1 MAARRAVGDNGN
13 TQQVIQTQRGRG
25 YRFIAQAVELSPET
39 ENGNPPVTAPPVSMK
54 CPSCAQHVP
63 LPAAFCLH
71 CGSPLDSGGVRTQ
84 QEVPLIGR
92 EHKVARL
99 QAFLQEAQAGKGQVV
114 DIVGEPSIGK
124 SRLVDHL
131 RQLSLFDGVT
141 FVHVFCSP
149 VRVGPPGEPIRDV
162 LRQCCGL
169 SATDGRA
176 VVVQQLTWWLS
187 QLDIEPDDV
196 MPYLL
201 HVLTFS
207 ETDDRRLTQQP
218 ALLKVQALMALRRI
232 LVAYS
237 RRQPLVIAVEDIQWL
252 DQTSADCL
260 SVLTLDISD
269 LPVLLLST
277 RRPDIMPRP
286 DMPSMWYERSGVT
299 SLPLH
304 PLGDADRMRLLQAI
318 LSTQAVVPKV
328 ELALLARAEGHPG
341 FLTQLAQWYV
351 DVRGD
356 NDSVRS
362 CFKNLRTYKN
372 NDLGHH
378 MQSI

>member
-1 MAARRAVGDNGN
+1 
-13 TQQVIQTQRGRG
+13 
-25 YRFIAQAVELSPET
+25 
-39 ENGNPPVTAPPVSMK
+39 MK

-92 EHKVARL
+92 EHEVARL

-114 DIVGEPSIGK
+114 DIIGEPGIGK

-149 VRVGPPGEPIRDV
+149 VRVGPPGEPIRDM

-207 ETDDRRLTQQP
+207 VGSNVSRL
-218 ALLKVQALMALRRI
+218 
-232 LVAYS
+232 LVGSDARYLG
-237 RRQPLVIAVEDIQWL
+237 PTGVIAVDA
-252 DQTSADCL
+252 S
-260 SVLTLDISD
+260 
-269 LPVLLLST
+269 
-277 RRPDIMPRP
+277 
-286 DMPSMWYERSGVT
+286 SGYHA
-299 SLPLH
+299 SP
-304 PLGDADRMRLLQAI
+304 
-318 LSTQAVVPKV
+318 
-328 ELALLARAEGHPG
+328 GH
-341 FLTQLAQWYV
+341 AV
-351 DVRGD
+351 DV
-356 NDSVRS
+356 VRTHWRHLPPTPS
-362 CFKNLRTYKN
+362 PWRCGSHALVASDIVDPGSRTK
-372 NDLGHH
+372 G
-378 MQSI
+378 